1 LVDIYPTLAELCNL
15 PAAKNLSGKS
25 LVPLLKNPN
34 SAWSKPALSQVQ
46 RQKLMGRSIRT
57 ERWRYT
63 EWDEGGKAGIE
74 LYDEQNDP
82 GEITNLYDN
91 KEYEKIRTGLAK
103 QLHSLTIKTT
113 FEPPSKAKAED

>member
-1 LVDIYPTLAELCNL
+1 
-15 PAAKNLSGKS
+15 
-25 LVPLLKNPN
+25 
-34 SAWSKPALSQVQ
+34 VQ

-91 KEYEKIRTGLAK
+91 KEYEKVRTDLAK
-103 QLHSLTIKTT
+103 QLHNLTIKTLV
-113 FEPPSKAKAED
+113 EAPSKSETED